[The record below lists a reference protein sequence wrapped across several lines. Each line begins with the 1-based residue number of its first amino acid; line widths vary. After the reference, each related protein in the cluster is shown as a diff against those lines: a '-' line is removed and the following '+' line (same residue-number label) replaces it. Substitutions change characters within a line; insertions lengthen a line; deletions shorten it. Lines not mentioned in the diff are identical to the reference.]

1 MGERECV
8 DVAGGKG
15 EGCPTYRPLGVHGS
29 VGERESEGD
38 VGVRDNLQE
47 WGACLG
53 NPSQA

>member
-1 MGERECV
+1 VGERECV